1 MLFPTSYARVTTC
14 FTSWNFDLLHVL
26 LLVIWILDIQS
37 NTGNQ
42 THSDTICWEINLLCV
57 YVWIKSNDFRVI
69 TRIEINSMKHD
80 YKALMQ
86 MLLLETGYFMGLHFH
101 RTAQVKKHQTKVIN
115 QLAMKIMKRMKM
127 NLING
132 FILELESNLLYA
144 FAKFVDLCN

>member
-1 MLFPTSYARVTTC
+1 MKINPLAWLWILKILFPKSYARVTTC
-14 FTSWNFDLLHVL
+14 FTSWNLDLLQVL

-42 THSDTICWEINLLCV
+42 THSDTICWKINLLCV

-69 TRIEINSMKHD
+69 ARIEINSMKHD

-86 MLLLETGYFMGLHFH
+86 MILLETGYFVGLHFH
-101 RTAQVKKHQTKVIN
+101 RTTKVKKPQTKVIN

-127 NLING
+127 IW
-132 FILELESNLLYA
+132 
-144 FAKFVDLCN
+144 